1 MIPQRKV
8 GLQRFLCNLLSIGYC
23 TAYFISFCCFC
34 CSGERYSSGP
44 LVNFGRLCFKSG
56 EKDFILAHIKSIQIL
71 LIKIMFNV
79 TFISFVL
86 HRQREPFHKYHP
98 EQQDCLDLHL
108 PIKNMQCSFGNRFE
122 GIICP
127 PRKRPRQGQGKLN
140 FTPVQIP
147 NVCFNE
153 YINFKIGNLDIKKNY
168 HQFGR

>member
-1 MIPQRKV
+1 
-8 GLQRFLCNLLSIGYC
+8 
-23 TAYFISFCCFC
+23 
-34 CSGERYSSGP
+34 
-44 LVNFGRLCFKSG
+44 
-56 EKDFILAHIKSIQIL
+56 
-71 LIKIMFNV
+71 MFNV

-140 FTPVQIP
+140 FTPVQIL

-168 HQFGR
+168 IINLVDDAVPWVTWNIIESVLIKYKCPFFINYVSRQTLITLIL